1 MSVNLIK
8 SSIATVQ
15 NGVARA
21 DGKLQLTESEVIFEP
36 FNQELGLGPYQFKRA
51 EIAAVGKCL
60 GKGGGIIP
68 ITTEAIRITLHSEQV
83 YEFIIAQPSQWIAF
97 LAGNLR

>member
-21 DGKLQLTESEVIFEP
+21 DGKLQLTETEVIFEP
-36 FNQELGLGPYQFKRA
+36 FNQLFGLGPYKFKCS
-51 EIAAVGKCL
+51 EIASVGKCL

-68 ITTEAIRITLHSEQV
+68 LTTEAIRITLFNKQV
-83 YEFIIAQPSQWIAF
+83 YQFMIAQPEMWID
-97 LAGNLR
+97 LLVRNVY